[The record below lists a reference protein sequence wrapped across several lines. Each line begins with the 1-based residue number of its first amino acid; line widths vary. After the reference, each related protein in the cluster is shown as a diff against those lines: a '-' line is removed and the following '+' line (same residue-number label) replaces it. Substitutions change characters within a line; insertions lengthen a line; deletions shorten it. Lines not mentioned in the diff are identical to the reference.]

1 MLIQTKSGI
10 LLSGNNNLSVAGA
23 LLLPQ
28 IWPRITFISEEGCS
42 GKNTK
47 EASNAQKYE
56 FLSFPGLDNTLETRV
71 YLLLKEIFV
80 ENTGRELLSLQPSIL
95 LPSQYFMMPS
105 QGGVVG
111 SLQGDEGGQ
120 QALNS
125 VNDCRKWFVSLEV
138 VPAQSQCPSQK

>member
-28 IWPRITFISEEGCS
+28 IWLRITLISEERCS

-47 EASNAQKYE
+47 EASNAQIYE
-56 FLSFPGLDNTLETRV
+56 FLSFPGLDNTLETWL

-80 ENTGRELLSLQPSIL
+80 ENAGGESLSFQPSIL
-95 LPSQYFMMPS
+95 LSSQYFMVPS
-105 QGGVVG
+105 QGAVVG
-111 SLQGDEGGQ
+111 SLQGNEGGQ